1 MFSVISFRFS
11 CFFILLFFLN
21 SFLKILPIKPI
32 QTSNYRSSVLSQTG
46 QSGKEKRILPS
57 KIPKKTKS
65 KKNKSG
71 LRKRRKG
78 LLESTVP
85 PSTLRW
91 RLFSSAG
98 GLSRDL
104 ISGRRIPSRNKQSKR
119 KQEPT
124 SPVAAG
130 SCPSCLP
137 DKSQA
142 KISGGSVV
150 ARAALAAEFH
160 AFFQQCPQL
169 VQARPP
175 AAWAA
180 ASCSALSFSALAR
193 SASASALARSASASA
208 L

>member
-1 MFSVISFRFS
+1 M
-11 CFFILLFFLN
+11 
-21 SFLKILPIKPI
+21 
-32 QTSNYRSSVLSQTG
+32 SQTG

-160 AFFQQCPQL
+160 AFFQQCPAIGTGTATGGLGSSLLFGSQL
-169 VQARPP
+169 FGLGTFGFGFGPGPLGFGFGLVA
-175 AAWAA
+175 
-180 ASCSALSFSALAR
+180 FSLGFDLGYFVLQIENGLVAIGDRRQILIQNLR
-193 SASASALARSASASA
+193 
-208 L
+208 

>member
-1 MFSVISFRFS
+1 M
-11 CFFILLFFLN
+11 
-21 SFLKILPIKPI
+21 
-32 QTSNYRSSVLSQTG
+32 SQTG

-137 DKSQA
+137 ETRVKRRS
-142 KISGGSVV
+142 
-150 ARAALAAEFH
+150 AAGQSLRVPHWPQNFMPSSSNA
-160 AFFQQCPQL
+160 PQL